1 MAGRYARAQHHRSR
15 ETNSSQ
21 SSANRAHKTQQTG
34 RSSTTTTAA
43 SRVAASAME
52 YYYAIVAT
60 VSGLSMVLYWNTL
73 GADFAYDD
81 RFLMRSFGIVDSV
94 LFEAERYQN
103 KGVLTDD

>member
-34 RSSTTTTAA
+34 RSSTTTAA

-81 RFLMRSFGIVDSV
+81 RFLKRCFGIVDSV
-94 LFEAERYQN
+94 LCEAERYQN
-103 KGVLTDD
+103 